1 MKRFQLQKTSN
12 MALRIRLQR
21 HGSVHSPMYRMVVAE
36 STSSRN
42 GKFVENLGLYNP
54 KPRGKDIETQI
65 NLERVAYWMSVGALP
80 SDTVKSVIKK
90 ARNTQ
95 AKA

>member
-1 MKRFQLQKTSN
+1 

-42 GKFVENLGLYNP
+42 GRFVENLGLFNP
-54 KPRGKDIETQI
+54 KPRGKDVETQI
-65 NLERVAYWMSVGALP
+65 NLDRVTYWMSVGALP

-90 ARNTQ
+90 ARATQ